1 VHALNTVAQILA
13 LVSFVIFIWLVV
25 LAFKRSVGWGLSV
38 LFLSPIS
45 AALFA
50 RKYWDEVKLPFVVF
64 ASTFLASTAIGLYLF
79 TAWGGLN
86 FVTTIVTTI
95 SRSVSERRPITEEED
110 LEVKHSLLHF
120 LENAAESEENRQTIA
135 AMKQLLEGKGGFT
148 KEEQIEIAYDFS
160 SLMEEYGFGVDPEEW
175 LQAGQIRA
183 RIKDHA
189 WKKNQ
194 DNDQQDMVASI
205 RETAAGF
212 EHSQEMDSGK
222 ALGTPN
228 PRPERPQPK
237 VISVAQAKDYIG
249 ARLLLTGRN
258 GREQECKLLGVS
270 ATTLRCERRM
280 RGGRISFEYKNK
292 DIQSLRVVLK

>member
-1 VHALNTVAQILA
+1 MHALNTVAQILA

-120 LENAAESEENRQTIA
+120 LENAAEIEENRQTIA
-135 AMKQLLEGKGGFT
+135 AMKQLLEGKGRDTIDGDLDWDT
-148 KEEQIEIAYDFS
+148 RRAV
-160 SLMEEYGFGVDPEEW
+160 VDGLVSGITVETS
-175 LQAGQIRA
+175 GTGNN
-183 RIKDHA
+183 K
-189 WKKNQ
+189 
-194 DNDQQDMVASI
+194 
-205 RETAAGF
+205 TAAITVSYNF
-212 EHSQEMDSGK
+212 SEPVHAVD
-222 ALGTPN
+222 
-228 PRPERPQPK
+228 
-237 VISVAQAKDYIG
+237 ISTAKISTC
-249 ARLLLTGRN
+249 LT
-258 GREQECKLLGVS
+258 
-270 ATTLRCERRM
+270 RR
-280 RGGRISFEYKNK
+280 
-292 DIQSLRVVLK
+292 